1 MVGHTG
7 NLAAAIE
14 AIEVIDKCI
23 GLIFKTIKKVEG
35 QILITADHGNAE
47 EMMDKKNQQKHTQHT
62 INKVPFL
69 YVGKQIKKIKD
80 GGTLADIAPT
90 ILELMGER
98 KPKEMTGKNLIE
110 S

>member
-1 MVGHTG
+1 
-7 NLAAAIE
+7 
-14 AIEVIDKCI
+14 
-23 GLIFKTIKKVEG
+23 
-35 QILITADHGNAE
+35 
-47 EMMDKKNQQKHTQHT
+47 
-62 INKVPFL
+62 VPFL